1 MHRKRTNALSIE
13 ASPPQQKQIMSKQG
27 GGAKLKD
34 HLAVPLRVPL
44 DNEYSRGSRKLAQ
57 VVFKTEMQ
65 NKIKE
70 RFVEKK

>member
-1 MHRKRTNALSIE
+1 M
-13 ASPPQQKQIMSKQG
+13 MSKQG

-57 VVFKTEMQ
+57 VVFKTVMQ